1 MLKRKENVLLLNLEL
16 PCNKQQTLTQ
26 KLKSFFSRQDKKKQK
41 KNETEMWFLPFNKFL
56 KKGNVK

>member
-26 KLKSFFSRQDKKKQK
+26 KLKSFFRQERKQK